1 MKIFTEK
8 NKCITIFIYFNCKVK
23 PNMTYFIFIELLLTG
38 KSVVVPYWLSNNQ
51 KTHHTVPLA
60 FQNV

>member
-8 NKCITIFIYFNCKVK
+8 NKCLTIFIYFKCKVK

-51 KTHHTVPLA
+51 KER
-60 FQNV
+60 